1 MSDAAALRVLHVGKF
16 FPPFMGGMETYLADL
31 ITAQRAQ
38 GTQAFALVHGDPLP
52 EDPPWLRR
60 VPVQWQPLYAP
71 IAVGFPSALHRA
83 ILDFKP
89 DVLHLHMPNNGAFW
103 CLVVPA
109 ARRLPWVVHWHS
121 DVLVSE
127 EHALLILAYLAY
139 RPFEQAVLA
148 RAHRIAVT
156 SPPYLDDSE
165 PLRAWAEKCM
175 VVPLGLQIPA
185 ATPAPSNAPAW
196 PDAPTPQASPP
207 LRVLAIGRLAH
218 YKGFDTLIDAV
229 ARTPGVVLQIAGN
242 GELRAELQ
250 ARIDHLSAA
259 ADGPPRIHL
268 LGHVSEVHKQALLA
282 SCDLLA
288 MSSCEKTE
296 AFGMALLEA
305 MAHAKPCLVSAL
317 PGSGMPWVVASSGAG
332 QVVALRDVAAWSK
345 ALTWMATHPQARQ
358 AMGRMG
364 HQALHK
370 RFTAA
375 ASARALHTLY
385 PLYPPPQGNAHQRAD
400 TTRTP
405 VQPERTLIV
414 IPARDEAATLG
425 DLLTQ
430 LRAAGHRDVLV
441 IDDLSSD
448 GTGDIARA
456 CGARVLRPVL
466 GLGAWGGMQTGI
478 RYGLRHGFD
487 CVITMDADGQHEVG
501 ELPHLLRASAE
512 ADVVIG
518 AFPERASTLRRI
530 AWRCFR
536 LLTGL
541 EVTDL
546 TSGFRCYRN
555 EALRVLASSEAT
567 LLDYQDVGTLLMLRR
582 AGLRVAEVPVRMNER
597 VAGQSRIFGSWLKVA
612 RYMAITTLLCLSRWR
627 VRSARPRA

>member
-1 MSDAAALRVLHVGKF
+1 MSDAVALRVLHVGKF

-31 ITAQRAQ
+31 IAAQRAQ

-83 ILDFKP
+83 IRDFKP
-89 DVLHLHMPNNGAFW
+89 DVLHLHMPNNGTFW

-127 EHALLILAYLAY
+127 EHALLTLAYLAY
-139 RPFEQAVLA
+139 RPFEQALLA
-148 RAHRIAVT
+148 RAQRVAVT

-175 VVPLGLQIPA
+175 VVPLGLQVPA
-185 ATPAPSNAPAW
+185 ATPAPTDAPAW
-196 PDAPTPQASPP
+196 PDAPSAQASPP

-268 LGHVSEVHKQALLA
+268 LGHVSEAHKQALLA

-296 AFGMALLEA
+296 AFGMVLLEA

-332 QVVALRDVAAWSK
+332 QVVALRDVAAWSNE
-345 ALTWMATHPQARQ
+345 LTWMATHPQARQ
-358 AMGRMG
+358 AMGCMG

-375 ASARALHTLY
+375 ASARALYT
-385 PLYPPPQGNAHQRAD
+385 LYPPPQDNGHQRAD
-400 TTRTP
+400 TTRQP

-414 IPARDEAATLG
+414 IPARNEAHTIGALLA
-425 DLLTQ
+425 DLK
-430 LRAAGHRDVLV
+430 AAHYPHVLV
-441 IDDLSSD
+441 VDDLSTD

-456 CGARVLRPVL
+456 TGAQVLRPVL
-466 GLGAWGGMQTGI
+466 ALGAWGGMQTGI
-478 RYGLRHGFD
+478 RHGLRQGFEA
-487 CVITMDADGQHEVG
+487 VITMDADGQHEVD
-501 ELPHLLRASAE
+501 ELSHLVQASTQ

-518 AFPERASTLRRI
+518 AFPERASPLRRI
-530 AWRCFR
+530 AWVWFR

-541 EVTDL
+541 GVTDL
-546 TSGFRCYRN
+546 TSGFRCYRG
-555 EALRVLASSEAT
+555 EALRVLASGEAT

-582 AGLRVAEVPVRMNER
+582 AGLRVTEVPVNMGAR
-597 VAGQSRIFGSWLKVA
+597 VDGKSRIFSSWLKVA
-612 RYMAITTLLCLSRWR
+612 RYMAVTTLLCLARWR
-627 VRSARPRA
+627 VAPSLRQPR